1 MNKTFQIALFI
12 MLVFLALSG
21 NVFAQD
27 AEYVETDD
35 GFADSITNCRMVG
48 NIYRED
54 MDQFSNGDFSIKGVR
69 WQEFVYNLRYDST
82 LYCGFATSTVAS
94 EKYAEYENEIAD
106 AAYKFMTAYEL
117 RLIAIENENNAGIQA
132 LADKIAAEAETAYQK
147 YFVAVSDVVEFK

>member
-94 EKYAEYENEIAD
+94 KKYAEYEN
-106 AAYKFMTAYEL
+106 
-117 RLIAIENENNAGIQA
+117 
-132 LADKIAAEAETAYQK
+132 KIAETTDRK
-147 YFVAVSDVVEFK
+147 SVVWERV